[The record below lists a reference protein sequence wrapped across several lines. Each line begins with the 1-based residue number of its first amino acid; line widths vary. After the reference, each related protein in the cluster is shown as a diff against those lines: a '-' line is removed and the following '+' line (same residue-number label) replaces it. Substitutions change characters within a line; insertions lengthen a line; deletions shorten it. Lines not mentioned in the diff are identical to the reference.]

1 MKKLLSVFVAVV
13 CMLSV
18 ISAVAVS
25 AEDNYSTK
33 VLLTVEETTCVA
45 TKTQQNVETTMAVNN
60 ANVISDS
67 KSLQTGNAVYVCL
80 TAILIIILCTAVTAL
95 WFSGEKKN
103 SKE

>member
-1 MKKLLSVFVAVV
+1 MKKSISVLVAGV
-13 CMLSV
+13 CMLMIISV
-18 ISAVAVS
+18 VAVS

-33 VLLTVEETTCVA
+33 VLLTVEETTCTV
-45 TKTQQNVETTMAVNN
+45 TEPQQNFETTTTVQN
-60 ANVISDS
+60 ANVSNDS
-67 KSLQTGNAVYVCL
+67 QSLQTGNAVYVCL